1 MLVAFTQEELAL
13 LHETLS
19 YALKRTYS
27 EPERVR
33 IRDLQGRLEE
43 RLLSGDLP
51 AGSPFPAT
59 EPEVDAFRNAADI
72 YCDALERP
80 LSAEVSQAKAARV
93 RELVGRYRVEPGFL
107 QRIRRFFGR
116 SE

>member
-1 MLVAFTQEELAL
+1 MLVSFTQEELAL

-33 IRDLQGRLEE
+33 IRDLQSRLEE
-43 RLLSGDLP
+43 RLLGGDAP
-51 AGSPFPAT
+51 SESPFAAA
-59 EPEVDAFRNAADI
+59 EPEVNAFRAAADI
-72 YCDALERP
+72 YCEALERP
-80 LSAEVSQAKAARV
+80 LSAEVSHVKAARV
-93 RELVGRYRVEPGFL
+93 RELVGRYHVETGFL